1 MLSKKTAYCTEKC
14 GDSECYRDIA
24 TADKLEAFFT
34 CPALAKK
41 HKLGA

>member
-1 MLSKKTAYCTEKC
+1 MPVIERN
-14 GDSECYRDIA
+14 GDIA

-34 CPALAKK
+34 CPALDKK